1 MGAEGVPDFPIIDV
15 KTYSE
20 AEATEVGLEYRRFS
34 AGNNPHVQFAVG
46 RHALMIDTD
55 DRA

>member
-20 AEATEVGLEYRRFS
+20 AEATEVGLEYRRLS
-34 AGNNPHVQFAVG
+34 AGNNPHVQFAVA
-46 RHALMIDTD
+46 RHVLMIDTD